1 MSRQEFSTTRLDVH
15 PDVGEAGFEPVLG
28 SEEGVLWKRAIWE
41 LWLLLRRPADR
52 REDFELH
59 MSDVSVL
66 RKFEVVGSEH
76 ARDVSAGEGRVAAG
90 VLTLGD
96 KLVVLACHAA
106 DRQVLMSNDKDLLQ
120 RVAEEDTN
128 VLTVRQRRTLSI
140 KQHSPP
146 TVRRVPLKKGN
157 FSIKHLPACVF
168 ILFIRL
174 QRRWRSNQLPYIHC
188 QCAAR
193 LPPLTTSTFCSF
205 ALKTS
210 TVANMQGLEGH
221 VV

>member
-1 MSRQEFSTTRLDVH
+1 MGD
-15 PDVGEAGFEPVLG
+15 
-28 SEEGVLWKRAIWE
+28 E
-41 LWLLLRRPADR
+41 LV
-52 REDFELH
+52 E
-59 MSDVSVL
+59 
-66 RKFEVVGSEH
+66 
-76 ARDVSAGEGRVAAG
+76 
-90 VLTLGD
+90 
-96 KLVVLACHAA
+96 LACHAA

-174 QRRWRSNQLPYIHC
+174 QRRWRSNQLPYIRC

-210 TVANMQGLEGH
+210 TVANMQGLEGQEVPAVQGNALTAMTLSATIMLTWFSRH
-221 VV
+221 RCPSHGSTGSRLGGSPP